1 MSPAGRHAVWEQPHE
16 LAEADG
22 LPPPRSRRSGSI
34 LGAKVLPSAMDP
46 NTNPDLQ
53 QRLQQLMREVE
64 TPVAAPRSQVPARSQ
79 PNARW
84 LPRIP
89 MVAGVGMALA
99 LILGIQLGAL
109 PWRYRRE
116 LWQAQGA
123 AFGMVVGLAIGRF
136 SARRSGGGL

>member
-1 MSPAGRHAVWEQPHE
+1 
-16 LAEADG
+16 
-22 LPPPRSRRSGSI
+22 
-34 LGAKVLPSAMDP
+34 MDP

-64 TPVAAPRSQVPARSQ
+64 APAAAPRSQAPGRSQ

-89 MVAGVGMALA
+89 MMAGVGMALA
-99 LILGIQLGAL
+99 LLVGIQLGAL

-123 AFGMVVGLAIGRF
+123 ALGVVVGLAIGRL
-136 SARRSGGGL
+136 SARRPDAGE

>member
-1 MSPAGRHAVWEQPHE
+1 
-16 LAEADG
+16 
-22 LPPPRSRRSGSI
+22 
-34 LGAKVLPSAMDP
+34 
-46 NTNPDLQ
+46 
-53 QRLQQLMREVE
+53 
-64 TPVAAPRSQVPARSQ
+64 
-79 PNARW
+79 
-84 LPRIP
+84 

-136 SARRSGGGL
+136 SARRWSVKRWQWANSKNSRS